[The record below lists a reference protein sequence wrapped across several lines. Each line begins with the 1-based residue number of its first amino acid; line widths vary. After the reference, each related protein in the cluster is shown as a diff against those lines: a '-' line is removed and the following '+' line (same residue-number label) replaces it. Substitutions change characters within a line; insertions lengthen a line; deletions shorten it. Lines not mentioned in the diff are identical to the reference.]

1 MKESMFAPSYL
12 FRGTGSDP
20 LALFLLFAVSL
31 VCHAIFFAILIYFPI
46 HTPYNKKFSQ
56 SVINVSMVT
65 LPAQGSASGPAGRIE
80 VKSKIQSTMPKK
92 AQVSK
97 IPSKTSS
104 NANQNRSKTVS
115 VAPKKGR
122 KTKESLKRK
131 TFKPS
136 KVVKSAITRIEK
148 QVEGSRPD
156 PVMQAINRLK
166 SKVGSSEA
174 RNIGVKGEGLTG
186 GQQGG
191 MPGGALTTGYLALKP
206 IDIYKAEIPYH
217 IEKNWAFSEQLTGG
231 DTDLIA
237 VVVIKIMQNG
247 EIKDIWF
254 EKKSGNSYFDESAF
268 KAVKKSDPLPELP
281 KEYFKPYY
289 NLGLIFTPSG
299 LKKGMIE

>member
-1 MKESMFAPSYL
+1 MKESMFAPTYL
-12 FRGTGSDP
+12 FRGTGNDP
-20 LALFLLFAVSL
+20 LTLFLPFAVSL

-46 HTPYNKKFSQ
+46 HTPYNKKLLH

-65 LPAQGSASGPAGRIE
+65 LPAQGSASGPAGEIE
-80 VKSKIQSTMPKK
+80 LKSKIQSTQPQK
-92 AQVSK
+92 ARVSK
-97 IPSKTSS
+97 IP
-104 NANQNRSKTVS
+104 SKTVS

-122 KTKESLKRK
+122 EIKESLKKK

-148 QVEGSRPD
+148 QVEDSRPN
-156 PVMQAINRLK
+156 PVIEAINRLK
-166 SKVGSSEA
+166 SKIGSSEA
-174 RNIGVKGEGLTG
+174 MDIGAKGEGLTG
-186 GQQGG
+186 QGG
-191 MPGGALTTGYLALKP
+191 NIPGGALTTGYLALKP

-231 DTDLIA
+231 DTDLVA

-254 EKKSGNSYFDESAF
+254 EKKSGDSYFDESAF

-281 KEYFKPYY
+281 KEYLKPYY
-289 NLGLIFTPSG
+289 NIGLIFTPSG
-299 LKKGMIE
+299 LKKGHD

>member
-12 FRGTGSDP
+12 FRGTGNDH
-20 LALFLLFAVSL
+20 LTLFLTLAVSL
-31 VCHAIFFAILIYFPI
+31 VCHAIFLGALIYFPI
-46 HTPYNKKFSQ
+46 YTPYNKKFSP

-65 LPAQGSASGPAGRIE
+65 LPAQGSPSGPAGKIE
-80 VKSKIQSTMPKK
+80 LKSKIQSTKPQK

-97 IPSKTSS
+97 IPSKTSD
-104 NANQNRSKTVS
+104 NADQSRSKAVS

-122 KTKESLKRK
+122 KIKESLKKK

-136 KVVKSAITRIEK
+136 KVVKSAITRIEQ
-148 QVEGSRPD
+148 QVEVSRPD
-156 PVMQAINRLK
+156 PVIEAINRLK
-166 SKVGSSEA
+166 TKVGSSEA
-174 RNIGVKGEGLTG
+174 RDIGGKGEGLT

-191 MPGGALTTGYLALKP
+191 MPGGAMTTGYLALKP

-217 IEKNWAFSEQLTGG
+217 IEKNWAFSEQLSGG
-231 DTDLIA
+231 DTDLVA

-281 KEYFKPYY
+281 KEYLKPYY

-299 LKKGMIE
+299 LKKSMIK

>member
-12 FRGTGSDP
+12 FRGTGNDP
-20 LALFLLFAVSL
+20 LTLFLIFIVSL

-46 HTPYNKKFSQ
+46 HTPYNKKLLH

-65 LPAQGSASGPAGRIE
+65 LPAQGPASGPAGQIE
-80 VKSKIQSTMPKK
+80 LKSKIQSTQTQK
-92 AQVSK
+92 AQVSQ

-104 NANQNRSKTVS
+104 NADRSRSKTVS

-122 KTKESLKRK
+122 RIKESLKKK

-148 QVEGSRPD
+148 QVEDSRPD
-156 PVMQAINRLK
+156 PVLEAINRLK
-166 SKVGSSEA
+166 SKIGSSEA
-174 RNIGVKGEGLTG
+174 RDIGVKGEGLTG
-186 GQQGG
+186 QD
-191 MPGGALTTGYLALKP
+191 GALTTGYLALKP
-206 IDIYKAEIPYH
+206 IDIYRVEIPYH
-217 IEKNWAFSEQLTGG
+217 IEKNWAFSEQLSGG
-231 DTDLIA
+231 DIDLVA

-268 KAVKKSDPLPELP
+268 KAVKKSDPLPKLP
-281 KEYFKPYY
+281 KEYLKPYY
-289 NLGLIFTPSG
+289 NLGMIFTPSG
-299 LKKGMIE
+299 LKKGTIE

>member
-12 FRGTGSDP
+12 FRGTGNDP
-20 LALFLLFAVSL
+20 LTLFLPFAVSL

-46 HTPYNKKFSQ
+46 HTPYNKKFLH

-65 LPAQGSASGPAGRIE
+65 LPAQEPASGPDGQIE
-80 VKSKIQSTMPKK
+80 LNSKIQSTMPPKT
-92 AQVSK
+92 QVSK

-104 NANQNRSKTVS
+104 NADQRRSKTVS
-115 VAPKKGR
+115 VVPKKGR
-122 KTKESLKRK
+122 KIKESLKKK

-148 QVEGSRPD
+148 QVEDSRPN
-156 PVMQAINRLK
+156 PVIEAINRLK

-174 RNIGVKGEGLTG
+174 RDIGVKGEGQT

-191 MPGGALTTGYLALKP
+191 MPGGTLTTGYLSLKP
-206 IDIYKAEIPYH
+206 IDIYRVEIPYH
-217 IEKNWAFSEQLTGG
+217 IEKNWAFSEQFSGG
-231 DTDLIA
+231 DTDLVA
-237 VVVIKIMQNG
+237 VVVIKIMQSG
-247 EIKDIWF
+247 EIQDIWF

-281 KEYFKPYY
+281 KEYLKPYY

>member
-1 MKESMFAPSYL
+1 MKESIFAPFYL
-12 FRGTGSDP
+12 FRDTGNDP
-20 LALFLLFAVSL
+20 LTLFLLFVASL

-46 HTPYNKKFSQ
+46 HTSYNKKFLH

-65 LPAQGSASGPAGRIE
+65 FPAQGSASEPAGQIE
-80 VKSKIQSTMPKK
+80 LKSKIQSTQPQKT
-92 AQVSK
+92 QVSK
-97 IPSKTSS
+97 ISLKTSS
-104 NANQNRSKTVS
+104 NADQSRSKTVS
-115 VAPKKGR
+115 VAHKKGR
-122 KTKESLKRK
+122 KTKESLKKK

-136 KVVKSAITRIEK
+136 KVVKNAITKIEK
-148 QVEGSRPD
+148 QVEDSRPN
-156 PVMQAINRLK
+156 PVIEAINRLK
-166 SKVGSSEA
+166 SKVGSTET
-174 RNIGVKGEGLTG
+174 RDIGAKGEGQT

-191 MPGGALTTGYLALKP
+191 MSGGTLTTGYLALKP

-217 IEKNWAFSEQLTGG
+217 IEKNWAFSEQLSGG

-281 KEYFKPYY
+281 KEYLNPYY

-299 LKKGMIE
+299 LKKG

>member
-12 FRGTGSDP
+12 FRGTGNVP
-20 LALFLLFAVSL
+20 MTLFLPFAVSL

-46 HTPYNKKFSQ
+46 HTPYNKKFFQ

-65 LPAQGSASGPAGRIE
+65 LPAQGSASGPAGQIE
-80 VKSKIQSTMPKK
+80 LKSKIQSIQPQK

-97 IPSKTSS
+97 IPSKT
-104 NANQNRSKTVS
+104 VS
-115 VAPKKGR
+115 VAPKKGMEI
-122 KTKESLKRK
+122 KKSLKKK

-148 QVEGSRPD
+148 QVEDSRPN
-156 PVMQAINRLK
+156 PVIEAINRLK
-166 SKVGSSEA
+166 TKVGSSEA
-174 RNIGVKGEGLTG
+174 RDIGAKEEGLAG
-186 GQQGG
+186 QGG
-191 MPGGALTTGYLALKP
+191 NIPGGALTTGYLALKP
-206 IDIYKAEIPYH
+206 IDIYQAEIPYH
-217 IEKNWAFSEQLTGG
+217 IEKNWAFSEQLAGG
-231 DTDLIA
+231 DTHLIA

-281 KEYFKPYY
+281 KEYLKPYY
-289 NLGLIFTPSG
+289 NVGLIFTPSG

>member
-12 FRGTGSDP
+12 FRGTGNDP
-20 LALFLLFAVSL
+20 LTLFLPFAVSL

-46 HTPYNKKFSQ
+46 HTSYNKKFSQ

-65 LPAQGSASGPAGRIE
+65 LPAQGSASGPAGQIE
-80 VKSKIQSTMPKK
+80 LKSKIQSTQTKK
-92 AQVSK
+92 AQISK
-97 IPSKTSS
+97 IP
-104 NANQNRSKTVS
+104 SKTVS

-122 KTKESLKRK
+122 QIKESLKKK

-148 QVEGSRPD
+148 QVEDSRPD
-156 PVMQAINRLK
+156 PVLEAINRLK
-166 SKVGSSEA
+166 TKVGSSEA
-174 RNIGVKGEGLTG
+174 RDIGAKGEGLSG
-186 GQQGG
+186 QGG
-191 MPGGALTTGYLALKP
+191 NIPGGALTTGYLALKP

-217 IEKNWAFSEQLTGG
+217 IEKNWAFSEQLAGG
-231 DTDLIA
+231 DTDLVA

-247 EIKDIWF
+247 EIRDIWF
-254 EKKSGNSYFDESAF
+254 EKKSGDSYFDESAF

-299 LKKGMIE
+299 LKKGHD

>member
-12 FRGTGSDP
+12 FRGTGNDP
-20 LALFLLFAVSL
+20 LTLFWPFAVSL
-31 VCHAIFFAILIYFPI
+31 VCHAIFFAILIFFPI
-46 HTPYNKKFSQ
+46 HTPYNKKLSQ

-65 LPAQGSASGPAGRIE
+65 LPAQGAASGQAGQIE
-80 VKSKIQSTMPKK
+80 LKSKIQSTQPKK

-97 IPSKTSS
+97 IPSKT
-104 NANQNRSKTVS
+104 VS

-122 KTKESLKRK
+122 KIKESLKKK

-148 QVEGSRPD
+148 QVEDSRPN
-156 PVMQAINRLK
+156 PVIEAINRLK

-174 RNIGVKGEGLTG
+174 RDIEAKREGLTG
-186 GQQGG
+186 GQGG
-191 MPGGALTTGYLALKP
+191 NVPGGALATGYLALKP

-217 IEKNWAFSEQLTGG
+217 IEKNWAFSEQLSGG
-231 DTDLIA
+231 DTDLVA

-281 KEYFKPYY
+281 KEYFKSYY

-299 LKKGMIE
+299 LKKGHD

>member
-12 FRGTGSDP
+12 FRGTGNDS
-20 LALFLLFAVSL
+20 LTLFLPFVVSL

-65 LPAQGSASGPAGRIE
+65 LSAQGSASGPAGQVE
-80 VKSKIQSTMPKK
+80 FKSKIQSTQPKK

-97 IPSKTSS
+97 IPSKT
-104 NANQNRSKTVS
+104 VS
-115 VAPKKGR
+115 VAPKKVR
-122 KTKESLKRK
+122 KIKESLKKK

-148 QVEGSRPD
+148 QVEDSRPD
-156 PVMQAINRLK
+156 PVIDAINRLK
-166 SKVGSSEA
+166 TKIGSSEA
-174 RNIGVKGEGLTG
+174 RDIGAKEEGLTG
-186 GQQGG
+186 GQQQGG
-191 MPGGALTTGYLALKP
+191 NISGGALTTGYLALKP
-206 IDIYKAEIPYH
+206 IDIYRVEIPYH
-217 IEKNWAFSEQLTGG
+217 IEKNWAFSEQLAGG
-231 DTDLIA
+231 NADLIA

-247 EIKDIWF
+247 EIRDIWF

-281 KEYFKPYY
+281 KEYLKPYY
-289 NLGLIFTPSG
+289 NLGMIFTPSG
-299 LKKGMIE
+299 LK